1 MPSIAESSK
10 LLLEEVGPS
19 PDLTLIR
26 TEGNLGD
33 ELIWAGTRRLLRDRI
48 HREIGLEEVAANSGE
63 VAIVIGSGA
72 WGRVYNQFMPELLA
86 IAEMRFSRVI
96 VFPTS
101 FEVSEDR
108 VRTAL
113 SGSRATVFA
122 RELESFRQISG
133 ICRARLALDGAFYYD
148 YEKFRG
154 IKAEGELNAFRTD
167 EERLGA
173 MVLPTDN
180 RDISLSAESL
190 QDWLETIARHAT
202 VNTDRAHVMIAAALM
217 GRRVRFASSGYFKV
231 DALAESLTGDHDV
244 GRYELAS
251 NGHVD
256 AAELNGRRTRSSLT
270 AGERTTARVS
280 VVITGRDQS
289 ETIGDTL
296 ASSPIDDPRCRV
308 IVHDRNSLPITRRA
322 LEGFAAREDGIELRL
337 SDRDGGFPQ
346 TFRLVAEE
354 SKSEYLM
361 VLGYD
366 MLLEPGSLDRMIAIL
381 DANPNVQA
389 VAPVIVDSDRNVQN
403 AGGWLTLDSESVAL
417 EPTAVGQPLGGIDR
431 LSSATGW
438 VPSRGTLFRR
448 SALDLVPPAALDD
461 DHVQNI
467 DWCIRA
473 AKLDPDALRVCT
485 EAIAIA
491 SRPQRRQTLPLFVS
505 RCAAASELPSHAEFL
520 ARHGRVLRDRLPEL
534 VPELVNPRGEL
545 DVAAAELLL
554 NLVKARGPEW
564 TLMKWMNGGLDPIFA
579 GVIAGS
585 PSATAQ
591 QLEQLEW
598 LELRHETL
606 VGIENGSWW
615 RLRNRLQ
622 PVRRAVLTVRG
633 RGKHDDEVSQ

>member
-167 EERLGA
+167 AERLGA
-173 MVLPTDN
+173 MALPNDN
-180 RDISLSAESL
+180 DDISLSADSL
-190 QDWLETIARHAT
+190 EHWLETIARHEAI
-202 VNTDRAHVMIAAALM
+202 NTDRAHVMIAAALM
-217 GRRVRFASSGYFKV
+217 GRRVKFAPSGYFKV
-231 DALAESLTGDHDV
+231 DALAESLQGDYDI
-244 GRYELAS
+244 GRYEISS
-251 NGHVD
+251 NGHVEPAEFNGHRTWSAD
-256 AAELNGRRTRSSLT
+256 AAT
-270 AGERTTARVS
+270 ERATARVS
-280 VVITGRDQS
+280 VVITGRDES
-289 ETIGDTL
+289 EAVAAAL
-296 ASSPIDDPRCRV
+296 ESSPVDDPLARV
-308 IVHDRNSLPITRRA
+308 IVHDRNSLPMTRRV
-322 LEGFAAREDGIELRL
+322 LEGFAARRPGVELRM
-337 SDRDGGFPQ
+337 SDRDSGFPQ
-346 TFRLVAEE
+346 AFRLVAEE
-354 SKSEYLM
+354 SSSEYLM

-366 MLLEPGSLDRMIAIL
+366 MELEDDALDRMVAVL
-381 DANPNVQA
+381 DQHPGVHA
-389 VAPVIVDSDRNVQN
+389 VAPVVVDGDRTIQH
-403 AGGWLTLDSESVAL
+403 AGGWLAMDSNSVAV
-417 EPTAVGQPLGGIDR
+417 EFAAVDRPLADNASLR
-431 LSSATGW
+431 AATGW

-448 SALDLVPPAALDD
+448 TALDLVPPAALDD
-461 DHVQNI
+461 DHAQNI
-467 DWCIRA
+467 DWCMRA
-473 AKLDPDALRVCT
+473 AELGPDALRVCT
-485 EAIAIA
+485 EAIVVA
-491 SRPQRRQTLPLFVS
+491 SRPQRQQTLPLFVS
-505 RCAAASELPSHAEFL
+505 RREATSELPSHAKFFE
-520 ARHGRVLRDRLPEL
+520 RHGRVLGDRLPEL
-534 VPELVNPRGEL
+534 VPELIDPRGEL
-545 DVAAAELLL
+545 NIPAAELLL
-554 NLVKARGPEW
+554 SLVSARGPEW
-564 TLMKWMNGGLDPIFA
+564 TLMKWMNGGLDPLFA

-585 PSATAQ
+585 PSATARQ
-591 QLEQLEW
+591 REQLEW

-606 VGIENGSWW
+606 IGIENGSWW
-615 RLRNRLQ
+615 KLRNRLQ
-622 PVRRAVLTVRG
+622 PIRRVVVSARG
-633 RGKHDDEVSQ
+633 RGKRDDEVSQ